1 MSSTSNNNLVALIS
15 CMHQTD
21 KSILNRMNIQSSFVV
36 VNQCDTD
43 SVEDFEYTAVNGD
56 KFKGKFINTKERGL
70 SNSRNMAIKYA
81 PLNSICVLC
90 DEDEV
95 LKDDYVSIILSAYGK
110 YHADVLLFDV
120 LHSDYKT
127 RLTVPQGK
135 ITFKKIL
142 SSHSV
147 QISFRKEAV
156 QKSTVIFDEKMGAG
170 TGNGG
175 GEEIKFLYDL
185 YKKGIEMFSDNTV
198 IAQLLPSDS
207 SWFNGYDEKF
217 FLNYGWSTHRWAG
230 SLIGYAYIWYYVIVH
245 HRDYADQCSI
255 VSVIKNLHIGFFS
268 KR

>member
-1 MSSTSNNNLVALIS
+1 MSSTSKHNLVALIS

-21 KSILNRMNIQSSFVV
+21 KSILTRMNIKSSFVV
-36 VNQCDTD
+36 VNQCDD
-43 SVEDFEYTAVNGD
+43 DCVEDCEYTAVNGV
-56 KFKGKFINTKERGL
+56 KYNGKFVNTKERGL

-95 LKDDYVSIILSAYGK
+95 LNDDYENIILNAYGK
-110 YHADVLLFDV
+110 YHANVILFDV
-120 LHSDYKT
+120 LYSDYKT

-135 ITFKKIL
+135 ISFKKIL

-147 QISFRKEAV
+147 QITFKKEAV
-156 QKSTVIFDEKMGAG
+156 QDSAVKFDEKMGAG

-185 YKKGIEMFSDNTV
+185 YKKGIEMYSDNNV
-198 IAQLLPSDS
+198 IARLLPSES
-207 SWFNGYDEKF
+207 SWFNGYNELF

-230 SLIGYAYIWYYVIVH
+230 SLIGYAYIWYYAIVH

-255 VSVIKNLHIGFFS
+255 LSVIKNLHKGFFS